1 MAITLD
7 VSVGDTILG
16 GRFKNKK
23 IKVKKIGK
31 DEHGMPTINGRKV
44 VNFRI
49 LKVDEKIIRDKDGY
63 GKYEKPDDSD
73 FDEPSKTKNESNY
86 KNDGDNKMIIEWI
99 KSLFHKKPDEI
110 LKLKEVIDK
119 VNSEKEQ
126 LQSDLD
132 KLLKRKRINKKV
144 VANAKR
150 KLTRTKNEIKKM
162 TEVFDKEDIDDA
174 VKFLRKFSK

>member
-1 MAITLD
+1 
-7 VSVGDTILG
+7 
-16 GRFKNKK
+16 
-23 IKVKKIGK
+23 
-31 DEHGMPTINGRKV
+31 
-44 VNFRI
+44 
-49 LKVDEKIIRDKDGY
+49 
-63 GKYEKPDDSD
+63 
-73 FDEPSKTKNESNY
+73 
-86 KNDGDNKMIIEWI
+86 MIIDWI

>member
-1 MAITLD
+1 
-7 VSVGDTILG
+7 
-16 GRFKNKK
+16 
-23 IKVKKIGK
+23 
-31 DEHGMPTINGRKV
+31 
-44 VNFRI
+44 
-49 LKVDEKIIRDKDGY
+49 
-63 GKYEKPDDSD
+63 
-73 FDEPSKTKNESNY
+73 
-86 KNDGDNKMIIEWI
+86 MIIEWI

-110 LKLKEVIDK
+110 IKLKEVIDK

>member
-1 MAITLD
+1 
-7 VSVGDTILG
+7 
-16 GRFKNKK
+16 
-23 IKVKKIGK
+23 
-31 DEHGMPTINGRKV
+31 
-44 VNFRI
+44 
-49 LKVDEKIIRDKDGY
+49 
-63 GKYEKPDDSD
+63 
-73 FDEPSKTKNESNY
+73 
-86 KNDGDNKMIIEWI
+86 MIIEWI

-150 KLTRTKNEIKKM
+150 KM

>member
-1 MAITLD
+1 
-7 VSVGDTILG
+7 
-16 GRFKNKK
+16 
-23 IKVKKIGK
+23 
-31 DEHGMPTINGRKV
+31 
-44 VNFRI
+44 
-49 LKVDEKIIRDKDGY
+49 
-63 GKYEKPDDSD
+63 
-73 FDEPSKTKNESNY
+73 
-86 KNDGDNKMIIEWI
+86 MIIEWI